1 MTPVGATH
9 GPLQFS
15 PRPNSAAEIP
25 WLEWGV
31 EALENAASQG
41 RPLLLSIAAAWCYR
55 CHVMDETTY
64 SDPAVADLIA
74 QRYVPVRVDAEVRP
88 DVAARYSDGELPV
101 TAVLSSDGELIAS
114 ANYLPPAPML
124 ELLEAGQESAGASA
138 EWEFDRP
145 VNGDLWPDILD
156 RVLDFIAQR
165 HDAEHGGFAA
175 PPGFAPKFVQAEVL
189 RLLIYAHGR
198 RGLTEALERVRA
210 AIRAID
216 RGGVSDHVEGGVFH
230 GSTARD
236 WSAPYHHKLAVD
248 QGALLLALGELALVD
263 EESRDESRFV
273 VERTIEYVERVLLDP
288 RGCFRNSQDSDDA
301 YYALPP
307 DWRES
312 RSGPR
317 VDERIFTAS
326 NAALARG
333 LLACGVAYDRP
344 EWVERGRSAVDFLLA
359 ELRAGEAGMY
369 RYWDGAPHM
378 LGLLEDQV
386 AAGLA
391 LLHVYEVTGAS
402 IYIEQATA
410 LARALERDWRE
421 PGGGFWDVAGS
432 HERTGRLA
440 ERERPLGLN
449 ADAAEFMLWLGRLT
463 HDERY
468 METARAALAEHAGSF
483 ERAGLGAASYARTVD
498 RLLSAEPEIKV
509 VGALTEAGEP
519 DRASDQLHAAALR
532 LPFAP
537 RTVQRLDLERDA
549 ALLEQLDLPRGVSG
563 VAYVFVGAARSVAI
577 ESPDDLDGAI
587 HDLLGAPAL

>member
-1 MTPVGATH
+1 MTPADATH
-9 GPLQFS
+9 SPFQFS
-15 PRPNSAAEIP
+15 PRPNSAEDIP
-25 WLEWGV
+25 WLEWGAD
-31 EALENAASQG
+31 ALDRATSQG
-41 RPLLLSIAAAWCYR
+41 RPVLLSIAAAWCYR

-74 QRYVPVRVDAEVRP
+74 TRYVPVRVDAEVRP
-88 DVAARYSDGELPV
+88 DVAARYGDGELPL
-101 TAVLSSDGELIAS
+101 TAVLTGDGELIAS
-114 ANYLPPAPML
+114 ASYLPPAPML
-124 ELLEAGQESAGASA
+124 ELLGADHESDTPSEA
-138 EWEFDRP
+138 WEFTRP
-145 VNGDLWPDILD
+145 DGGDLRPDILD
-156 RVLDFIAQR
+156 RVLDLVEER
-165 HDAEHGGFAA
+165 RDLEHGGFAE
-175 PPGFAPKFVQAEVL
+175 PPGFAPKFVQSEVL
-189 RLLIYAHGR
+189 RLLLYACGR
-198 RGLTEALERVRA
+198 RGIIGALEHARA
-210 AIRAID
+210 AALAIA
-216 RGGVSDHVEGGVFH
+216 RGGAYDHVEGGVFH

-236 WSAPYHHKLAVD
+236 WSAPYHHKLATG
-248 QGALLLALGELALVD
+248 QGALLLALGELALTG
-263 EESRDESRFV
+263 EEGRNESRFV
-273 VERTIEYVERVLLDP
+273 VERTIEYVEGVLLDP
-288 RGCFRNSQDSDDA
+288 RGGFRNSQDSDDA

-344 EWVERGRSAVDFLLA
+344 EWVERGRSAVDFLVG

-369 RYWDGAPHM
+369 RYWDGEPHV
-378 LGLLEDQV
+378 LGMLEDQV

-391 LLHVYEVTGAS
+391 FLHAYEVTGAS

-421 PGGGFWDVAGS
+421 PGRGFWDVAGT
-432 HERTGRLA
+432 HERTGRLVD
-440 ERERPLGLN
+440 RERPLELN
-449 ADAAEFMLWLGRLT
+449 AGAAEFMLWLGRLT

-468 METARAALAEHAGSF
+468 LETARAVLSDHAESF
-483 ERAGLGAASYARTVD
+483 ERAGLGAAGYARAVD

-519 DRASDQLHAAALR
+519 DRASDEMHAAALR
-532 LPFAP
+532 LPFEP

-563 VAYVFVGAARSVAI
+563 VAYVFVGLARSVAI